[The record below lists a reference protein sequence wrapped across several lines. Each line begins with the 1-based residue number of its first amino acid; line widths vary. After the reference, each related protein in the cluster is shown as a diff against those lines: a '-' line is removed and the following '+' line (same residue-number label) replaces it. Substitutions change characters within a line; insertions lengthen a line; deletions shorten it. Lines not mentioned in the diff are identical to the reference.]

1 MSAVNDF
8 RHGDRV
14 RYTAPPGNNPNIT
27 TGTVGRVVQVLEQG
41 KLLGVRFTGHAW
53 AWAIPAGHLEHAHII
68 DPEIHF
74 AMVEELRTTKQELSE
89 LKRALRTLSE

>member
-1 MSAVNDF
+1 MTDF
-8 RHGDRV
+8 RNGDRV
-14 RYTAPPGNNPNIT
+14 RYTAPPGHNPAIP

-41 KLLGVRFTGHAW
+41 KLVGVRFSGHLW

-68 DPEIHF
+68 DPEVHH
-74 AMVEELRTTKQELSE
+74 ALVEELRTTKQELAE